1 MRTATTL
8 WWGQGY
14 RGGGRGIVTLFNS
27 WCSTYPRN
35 DRGIAP
41 CKRNGPQYV
50 PNKEIRPQTDIA
62 ELLDQLARLLEHGD
76 YSATRLVSEQRD
88 RLMRALGGQLPAI
101 ESAIAQFDFESALR
115 RLEAARDT
123 AD

>member
-1 MRTATTL
+1 MSPFFRSRPCLLLRAATLALTALAADARAQGLRPGEIGEL
-8 WWGQGY
+8 WADHADVMMGL
-14 RGGGRGIVTLFNS
+14 GGSLLLVCVLLF
-27 WCSTYPRN
+27 
-35 DRGIAP
+35 A
-41 CKRNGPQYV
+41 QFV
-50 PNKEIRPQTDIA
+50 
-62 ELLDQLARLLEHGD
+62 HGD

-88 RLMRALGGQLPAI
+88 RLLRALGGQLPAI